1 MQVKAFNASQLL
13 VVLLLIILLSGVLSA
28 RYVFSKNDEKAI
40 SVKRSPYVYELK
52 GRVKAPGFYS
62 FYEEQ
67 TLKQL
72 INACGSAADG
82 IESSQLNKTIKSGT
96 RIILFDKIKIESL
109 DARDRINFF
118 MPIDINTASIEDFTL
133 IPGVG
138 EKTAQSI
145 VSFREKNKG
154 ITDLQDLIKIRGVG
168 EKKLKKM
175 IPYLSTDRGKGS

>member
-1 MQVKAFNASQLL
+1 MKTFNLSQLL
-13 VVLLLIILLSGVLSA
+13 VVLVLILLISGVLSA
-28 RYVFSKNDEKAI
+28 RFIFSRNDEKTI
-40 SVKRSPYVYELK
+40 SAKRPIHVYELK
-52 GRVKAPGFYS
+52 GQVKAPGFYS

-72 INACGSAADG
+72 INACGSSADE
-82 IESSQLNKTIKSGT
+82 IESSELNKTIKSGT
-96 RIILFDKIKIESL
+96 RIILSDKIKIESL

-118 MPIDINTASIEDFTL
+118 LPIDINKASVEDLTL

-145 VSFREKNKG
+145 VCFRDENKG

-168 EKKLKKM
+168 EKKLKKI
-175 IPYLSTDRGKGS
+175 IPYLSTDRI